1 MTCCSPTKKIAT
13 LALSIALVMAGGTVL
28 AQPPEVQNVDG
39 VTYVSGGVGDES
51 MAQLTDI
58 EKQFDLKLFLVG
70 QSGTYLSDVSIA
82 ITDAEG
88 KAMLQTTS
96 DGPVLLVNLPTGA
109 YMIRASKNGNRLN
122 HIINVNLGQLRTTY
136 IRFPGE

>member
-13 LALSIALVMAGGTVL
+13 LALSIALFMAGGTVL